1 MQGFI
6 GWYMVQ
12 SGLTERT
19 DVSHYRLSLH
29 LTLAFIIYILL
40 LWNYMNHK
48 DEKGSNIDG
57 KLMILDAKENIM
69 RTIIDFLDLKYN
81 EL

>member
-1 MQGFI
+1 MKNFKTNDEI
-6 GWYMVQ
+6 
-12 SGLTERT
+12 TIKIIN
-19 DVSHYRLSLH
+19 LSDENIWADSQRYEIH
-29 LTLAFIIYILL
+29 
-40 LWNYMNHK
+40 MNHK